1 MQNFEGKVFLY
12 SQFINI
18 KGNKMAEAEGE
29 GKREK
34 GILKI
39 LEGWLRCIFGFE
51 KVKKREIK
59 EKR

>member
-1 MQNFEGKVFLY
+1 MQNFEGKSFLY
-12 SQFINI
+12 SQFI
-18 KGNKMAEAEGE
+18 KGNKMAETKEE
-29 GKREK
+29 RKREK
-34 GILKI
+34 EVLKI